1 MNTGSVLLPNVTRVG
16 CRKKTGCKCTNI
28 NPKSF
33 YRWQKILRDEA
44 AITLLSPE
52 QDKFLEL
59 KSPDLPEM
67 TTPFDGCSAMI
78 RKGNVSI
85 EINDSITD
93 EFLSRI
99 IRVMADA

>member
-1 MNTGSVLLPNVTRVG
+1 MQ
-16 CRKKTGCKCTNI
+16 I
-28 NPKSF
+28 
-33 YRWQKILRDEA
+33 DE
-44 AITLLSPE
+44 
-52 QDKFLEL
+52 
-59 KSPDLPEM
+59 
-67 TTPFDGCSAMI
+67 CSAMI